1 MDSEGILARAK
12 QDRMHDD
19 SISMQAV
26 GSKPSSAK
34 SAPHIAL

>member
-19 SISMQAV
+19 SMSMQAV
-26 GSKPSSAK
+26 GRCPATAK